1 MNLVI
6 NGERVEVPET
16 VGTITGLLEHFDL
29 QEKVV
34 IVEKNAEILE
44 KTAHTEST
52 VSNGDRIE
60 LVHFVGGG

>member
-1 MNLVI
+1 MI

-16 VGTITGLLEHFDL
+16 VGTIAALLEHFDL

-52 VSNGDRIE
+52 VSQGDRIE

>member
-1 MNLVI
+1 MNLMI

-16 VGTITGLLEHFDL
+16 VGTIAALLKHFDL

-52 VSNGDRIE
+52 VSQGDRIE